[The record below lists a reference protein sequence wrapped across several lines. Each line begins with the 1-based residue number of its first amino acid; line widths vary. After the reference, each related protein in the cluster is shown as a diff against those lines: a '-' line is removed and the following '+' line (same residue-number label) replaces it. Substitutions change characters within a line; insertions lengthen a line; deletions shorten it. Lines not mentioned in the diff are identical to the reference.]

1 MRNLHLEAIK
11 AVFKARY
18 KIYIRYPGWAI
29 LNIMFPLF
37 LTVIP
42 LLLAFGVTGSIE
54 TTNLIF
60 KRYANTED
68 FVFYVLLGS
77 TVWSLSTMII
87 WDFGMWLYEEMEI
100 GTLEQLF
107 LAPIHTLELLFGS
120 ILYTLVISL
129 TNTIGGVLIAS
140 LLLGYIHIILNVR
153 FLLALAVILLGFIPL
168 LGMSLFFGALVLK
181 IKEPWAFFNFLT
193 ALLVYISGVF
203 YPLAVLPPSIRAIAI
218 LFPATL
224 QIADARAIMLDIEY
238 VFSPEIDLLL
248 LLAYTIIWPLFGLG
262 MFEKIKYEA
271 RKRGSIGAY

>member
-1 MRNLHLEAIK
+1 MK

-18 KIYIRYPGWAI
+18 KIYVRYPGWAL
-29 LNIMFPLF
+29 LNIVFPLF

-42 LLLAFGVTGSIE
+42 VFLAFGVTGSME

-60 KRYANTED
+60 SRYAKTED

-77 TVWSLSTMII
+77 TVWSLSSMIM

-100 GTLEQLF
+100 GTLEQIF
-107 LAPIHTLELLFGS
+107 LAPVHTIELLLGS

-129 TNTIGGVLIAS
+129 INSIGGVLIAS
-140 LLLGYIHIILNVR
+140 ALLGYLHIVLSPR
-153 FLLALAVILLGFIPL
+153 FLLALMIILLGFIPL
-168 LGMSLFFGALVLK
+168 FGMSLFFGAIVLR

-203 YPLAVLPPSIRAIAI
+203 YPLAVLPPSVRVIAI
-218 LFPATL
+218 LFPAAI
-224 QIADARAIMLDIEY
+224 QIADARAIMLDVEY
-238 VFSPEIDLLL
+238 VFSPLIDTLLL
-248 LLAYTIIWPLFGLG
+248 ISYALVWPLFGLI